1 MVDEAGNCK
10 KAENAESRNTVNPRH
25 HYLHF
30 KTFLSEHI
38 LTQK

>member
-10 KAENAESRNTVNPRH
+10 KTENAESRNTVNPCH

-30 KTFLSEHI
+30 QTFLNEDM